1 VSVAT
6 NHLPLHITYPD
17 APFVEEFIDR
27 YGTSCVELTNW
38 ALHCYRQRGTPAVP
52 HWQDFCY
59 LPVNAAVGYCR
70 EEWGMDVPEA
80 SLKAKYFAT
89 AQAFLASHLM
99 IRLDA
104 NEVRDAWH
112 HPCTGV
118 IPFDNLMNVPAFC
131 YYLDLSPIERQAYA
145 CGVFASWEDRFGMVE
160 TSGVTLHLIR
170 GLRFRRP
177 IAGERFF
184 PLPLEIPLLQG
195 KTVRDCIYK
204 FLDDGLLNGAD
215 ASSPEN
221 QEVVTRGLEFTI
233 DQASRFVSLVSLV
246 NCRLGD
252 AEELPTFF
260 EPLENRSGAI
270 AIPECTRLKV

>member
-1 VSVAT
+1 MRVAAT
-6 NHLPLHITYPD
+6 PPPLQLEYPD
-17 APFVEEFIDR
+17 APFVEEFIHR

-38 ALHCYRQRGTPAVP
+38 ALHCYRQRGTHAIP
-52 HWQDFCY
+52 HWKDFCY
-59 LPVNAAVGYCR
+59 VPVNAAVGYCR

-80 SLKAKYFAT
+80 SLKAKYFTT

-104 NEVRDAWH
+104 REFRNAWH

-118 IPFDNLMNVPAFC
+118 IPFDDLMNIPAFC
-131 YYLDLSPIERQAYA
+131 YYVDLLPIEDQALA

-170 GLRFRRP
+170 GCRLQRP
-177 IAGERFF
+177 VDGEHFV
-184 PLPLEIPLLQG
+184 PCPLEVPLVQG
-195 KTVRDCIYK
+195 KTVRECIYK

-221 QEVVTRGLEFTI
+221 QAAVTQGLEFTI

-246 NCRLGD
+246 NRRLAS
-252 AEELPTFF
+252 AEELPSFF

-270 AIPECTRLKV
+270 AIPKCTRLRV